1 MNRTIGL
8 RRSLWA
14 TVAFAEVGAFL
25 AFFLGDKQPIINEVS
40 AGKPI
45 MLGIE
50 LMILAGVST
59 YVVLQKEMRK
69 GLIRLIIGVETL
81 LLIFLATRLTDTAVS
96 ALTKELVAMDMLV
109 LALLIA
115 FQLTGLREQNRSA
128 QLNHPSAV

>member
-1 MNRTIGL
+1 
-8 RRSLWA
+8 
-14 TVAFAEVGAFL
+14 
-25 AFFLGDKQPIINEVS
+25 
-40 AGKPI
+40 